1 MDVERLIELMARLR
15 DPAGGCPWDREQ
27 TFETVAPYTVEEAY
41 EVLDAIDH
49 GDMAELKAE
58 LGDLLFQVVFHA
70 RMAEEAGQFA
80 FGDVV
85 AAVVD
90 KMTRRHPHVFGD
102 AEVRDAEDQ
111 TRAWEAQ
118 KAAERA
124 EKGPASVLDGVA
136 RSLPALSRAE
146 KVQKRVARVGF
157 DWPDAAG
164 VLDKLEEELGELRE
178 AVAGGRTAEVQAELG
193 DLLFTCVN
201 LARHVEAD
209 PERALRRANDR
220 FEGRFRQVEAGLRA
234 EGREPDDAD
243 LAELDARWEAVKQ
256 QR

>member
-15 DPAGGCPWDREQ
+15 APEDGCPWDREQ

-41 EVLDAIDH
+41 EVADAIDH

-70 RMAEEAGQFA
+70 RMAEEAGAFA

-201 LARHVEAD
+201 LARHVDTD

-234 EGREPDDAD
+234 EGREPGDAD
-243 LAELDARWEAVKQ
+243 LAELDARWEAVKRQ
-256 QR
+256 G